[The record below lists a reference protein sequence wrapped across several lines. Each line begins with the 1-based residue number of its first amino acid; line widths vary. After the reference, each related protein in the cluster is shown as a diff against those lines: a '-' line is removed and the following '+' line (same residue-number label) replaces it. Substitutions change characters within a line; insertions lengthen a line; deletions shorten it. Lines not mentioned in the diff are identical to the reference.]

1 MLLLCI
7 SWVTGLRPRRVTLLL
22 AATEPLAAE
31 ALLRRT
37 CWELLEEGLDV
48 AAEELLRT
56 TWPFWEPEVALLRVA
71 ELLRVTEL
79 EEELLRVA
87 EPEELLPE
95 VVVPLRTWL
104 DWVGAVADRVE
115 EELEEERTALEEL
128 LRVWLEVELLRVA
141 EPVEVL
147 RPVLLCRVTCVALER
162 VGLVEELRTALEELL
177 RVAELVELLRTAED
191 LLLDEELPEVV
202 VVLRPVEEELPLRR
216 V

>member
-56 TWPFWEPEVALLRVA
+56 AWPFWEPEVALLRVA

-128 LRVWLEVELLRVA
+128 LRV
-141 EPVEVL
+141 
-147 RPVLLCRVTCVALER
+147 
-162 VGLVEELRTALEELL
+162 
-177 RVAELVELLRTAED
+177 AELVELLRTAED

>member
-1 MLLLCI
+1 M
-7 SWVTGLRPRRVTLLL
+7 L

-31 ALLRRT
+31 TLLRRT

-56 TWPFWEPEVALLRVA
+56 AWPFWEPEVALLRVA

-202 VVLRPVEEELPLRR
+202 VVLRPVVEVLPLRR

>member
-1 MLLLCI
+1 M
-7 SWVTGLRPRRVTLLL
+7 L
-22 AATEPLAAE
+22 AATELLEAE
-31 ALLRRT
+31 VLLRRT
-37 CWELLEEGLDV
+37 CCELLEEGLDV

-56 TWPFWEPEVALLRVA
+56 AWPFWELVAELRVAEPVA
-71 ELLRVTEL
+71 ELLRVAEPV
-79 EEELLRVA
+79 EELLRVA
-87 EPEELLPE
+87 EPELEELLPE

>member
-56 TWPFWEPEVALLRVA
+56 AWPFWEPEVALLRVA

-115 EELEEERTALEEL
+115 E
-128 LRVWLEVELLRVA
+128 ELLRVA

>member
-1 MLLLCI
+1 M
-7 SWVTGLRPRRVTLLL
+7 LL

-128 LRVWLEVELLRVA
+128 YHEQIAPAKEKGLAAAVYTQISDVEDELN
-141 EPVEVL
+141 
-147 RPVLLCRVTCVALER
+147 
-162 VGLVEELRTALEELL
+162 GLMTY
-177 RVAELVELLRTAED
+177 D
-191 LLLDEELPEVV
+191 
-202 VVLRPVEEELPLRR
+202 RR
-216 V
+216 VVKIAPEILKTIVDMGK

>member
-1 MLLLCI
+1 M
-7 SWVTGLRPRRVTLLL
+7 L

-56 TWPFWEPEVALLRVA
+56 AWPFWEPEVALLRVA

-115 EELEEERTALEEL
+115 E
-128 LRVWLEVELLRVA
+128 ELLRVA